1 MATKIIPL
9 QKAVL
14 STGDL
19 AAICHVTK
27 HTIISAIERGELRA
41 SRTPGGHNRIRRA
54 DALDFMARHDVV
66 SESVIQSIL
75 VVDPEPFVFDIV
87 CQTLGGESLQVLHAR
102 SVFSA
107 GILVERERPDLILFD
122 TATPGLVL
130 EDFRQAYKKEL
141 STVPPRFIA
150 IVSPQDISGGSAWKG
165 LGAENILEKPF
176 GIDKL
181 RAIIQETSTEDKPSK
196 KGKPLII

>member
-1 MATKIIPL
+1 MAGKVADL

-41 SRTPGGHNRIRRA
+41 SRTPGGHNRIRRE
-54 DALDFMARHDVV
+54 DALAFMARHDVI
-66 SESVIQSIL
+66 SESATKTIL
-75 VVDPEPFVFDIV
+75 VVDPESFVFDLV
-87 CQTLGGESLQVLHAR
+87 RQMLSEEDLRVVHAK

-107 GILVERERPDLILFD
+107 GVLAERERPNIILFE
-122 TATPGLVL
+122 AGIPGLHPT
-130 EDFRQAYKKEL
+130 DFLDPAFQIG
-141 STVPPRFIA
+141 SVSSPRLIA
-150 IVSPQDISGGSAWKG
+150 ILPSQTGEKGGLQALK
-165 LGAENILEKPF
+165 AARIENILEKPF

-181 RAIIQETSTEDKPSK
+181 RAIMKENSPQGIF
-196 KGKPLII
+196 